1 MSTIIADNLTGKTSA
16 GDITVTS
23 EGGAA
28 TQSLQQGLAKSWVN
42 FNGTGTIAE
51 RDSLNLSS
59 LTDNATGDYDVNLS
73 SSFAAV
79 DYFVNVSG
87 YPSASWNQI
96 FTIQNPAN
104 NTTSLFSIFSASTA
118 GTKYDTQLVTAS
130 THGDLA

>member
-1 MSTIIADNLTGKTSA
+1 MASELRVDTLKDSSGNNSVGMAYVA
-16 GDITVTS
+16 GGS
-23 EGGAA
+23 
-28 TQSLQQGLAKSWVN
+28 AKSWVN

-59 LTDNATGDYDVNLS
+59 LTDNGTGDYDVNLS

-79 DYFVNVSG
+79 DYSINVSG